1 MTDAWRAVLALHATA
16 PSRASMMNVITSA
29 ATHWCRVG
37 GTFVFLDLSRDR
49 YFMLEQSAAD
59 RFSRIVA
66 GAQEEGDNDWL
77 AARGLHHLAP
87 PVDQSSSERIAPTS
101 SVLEEPNLER
111 ASAVETARSVWVLA
125 LAQRH
130 VRKLALMEILPNL
143 LHGVPVA
150 PHVQRSDARQV
161 AAAFKR
167 ARHYFSGMDECLSRG
182 VAMRRVLAGKG
193 CEARLVIGVTLPFA
207 AHCWVQLGSTVLT
220 DPLDIVTPYTP
231 ILVA

>member
-1 MTDAWRAVLALHATA
+1 
-16 PSRASMMNVITSA
+16 MMNVITSA

-66 GAQEEGDNDWL
+66 GGQEEGDNDWL

-87 PVDQSSSERIAPTS
+87 PVDQSSSEGIAPTS
-101 SVLEEPNLER
+101 SVLEEPSLER
-111 ASAVETARSVWVLA
+111 ASAVETARAVLA
-125 LAQRH
+125 LAIAQRH
-130 VRKLALMEILPNL
+130 VRQLPL
-143 LHGVPVA
+143 KEFLPSRSQVVPV
-150 PHVQRSDARQV
+150 PLQVQRSDARQV

-207 AHCWVQLGSTVLT
+207 AHCWVQMGSAVLT

>member
-1 MTDAWRAVLALHATA
+1 
-16 PSRASMMNVITSA
+16 MMNVISSA

-59 RFSRIVA
+59 RFCRIVR
-66 GAQEEGDNDWL
+66 GAQEEGDADWL

-87 PVDQSSSERIAPTS
+87 PIDRPFSEEIAPTS
-101 SVLEEPNLER
+101 SLLEEPDLER
-111 ASAVETARSVWVLA
+111 GSAVETARAVFALA
-125 LAQRH
+125 IAQRH
-130 VRKLALMEILPNL
+130 VRKLALIEILPNL
-143 LHGVPVA
+143 SQGVPVP

-167 ARHYFSGMDECLSRG
+167 ARHYLSGMDECLSRG

-207 AHCWVQLGSTVLT
+207 AHCWVQLGSAVLT
-220 DPLDIVTPYTP
+220 DPLDVVTPYTP

>member
-1 MTDAWRAVLALHATA
+1 
-16 PSRASMMNVITSA
+16 MMNVITSA

-101 SVLEEPNLER
+101 SVLEEPDLER
-111 ASAVETARSVWVLA
+111 ATAAETARAVLA
-125 LAQRH
+125 LAIAQRH
-130 VRKLALMEILPNL
+130 VRKLSLKEILPNRSPV
-143 LHGVPVA
+143 VPV
-150 PHVQRSDARQV
+150 PPQVQRSDARQV

-207 AHCWVQLGSTVLT
+207 AHCWVQLGSAVLT
-220 DPLDIVTPYTP
+220 DPLDVVTPYTP

>member
-1 MTDAWRAVLALHATA
+1 
-16 PSRASMMNVITSA
+16 MMNVITSA

-49 YFMLEQSAAD
+49 YFMLEQSAAN
-59 RFSRIVA
+59 RFSQIVG
-66 GAQEEGDNDWL
+66 GAHQEGDKDWL
-77 AARGLHHLAP
+77 AARGLNHLAP
-87 PVDQSSSERIAPTS
+87 PIDQSGAEAIAPTS
-101 SVLEEPNLER
+101 SVLEEPDLER
-111 ASAVETARSVWVLA
+111 ASAAETARAVLA
-125 LAQRH
+125 LAIAHRH
-130 VRKLALMEILPNL
+130 VRKLALMEILSNRSRV
-143 LHGVPVA
+143 VPV
-150 PHVQRSDARQV
+150 PPEVQQSDARQV

-207 AHCWVQLGSTVLT
+207 AHCWVQMGSAVLT
-220 DPLDIVTPYTP
+220 DPLDVVTPYTP